1 MAVLYRLTGLCLWH
15 MWEYYFQFQWLYTKH
30 LRFLRVFWSP
40 DLFSDAM
47 LTSWGNSLQYWQSYS
62 AKFSIVVYK
71 LTTIL
76 NYLIYAIADKFIT
89 WAYGPAQA
97 HPPRDWM
104 PKRSFN
110 NDDTKLWCRNKPLS
124 RCRIKNEKTGRR
136 DVFKFPRT
144 IKFLLLENTSLASL
158 KWNTMLLISTI

>member
-1 MAVLYRLTGLCLWH
+1 VPLTHVRILLSVSMTLYETPQVLSGILVSSSNNT
-15 MWEYYFQFQWLYTKH
+15 
-30 LRFLRVFWSP
+30 
-40 DLFSDAM
+40 DLFRDAM